1 MSPIALIFLSTLAAQ
16 TEAPPK
22 PAVNPPTA
30 AGAPHTCAGYYP
42 IPALQTKAQGTT
54 LVGFDVTA
62 TGSVANVAVKT
73 SSGNADLDKASV
85 ACTKTWQ
92 YHPATLKA
100 DGTPVAVPWQ
110 VAVKW
115 EDRLLPPFD
124 AISDTA
130 YRCVLSTDAG
140 RDEMSKAKLRT
151 VVRVH
156 FAKGNVES
164 VEVVGS
170 SGDSGLDRHVADCYG
185 RVAPALTASLQ
196 DDVYQLLT
204 PMPAAVQ

>member
-1 MSPIALIFLSTLAAQ
+1 
-16 TEAPPK
+16 
-22 PAVNPPTA
+22 
-30 AGAPHTCAGYYP
+30 
-42 IPALQTKAQGTT
+42 
-54 LVGFDVTA
+54 
-62 TGSVANVAVKT
+62 
-73 SSGNADLDKASV
+73 
-85 ACTKTWQ
+85 
-92 YHPATLKA
+92 
-100 DGTPVAVPWQ
+100 
-110 VAVKW
+110 
-115 EDRLLPPFD
+115 
-124 AISDTA
+124 
-130 YRCVLSTDAG
+130 
-140 RDEMSKAKLRT
+140 MSKAKLRT